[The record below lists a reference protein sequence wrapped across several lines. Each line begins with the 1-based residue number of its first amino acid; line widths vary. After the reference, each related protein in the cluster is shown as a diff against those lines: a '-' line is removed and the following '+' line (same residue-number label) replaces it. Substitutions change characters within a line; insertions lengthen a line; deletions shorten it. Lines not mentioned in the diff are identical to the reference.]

1 MSKFTPETIDKLCTF
16 LETNPLRTKACNHAQ
31 ISHDTLTRWESESPE
46 FKERIKK
53 SEEQGWK
60 FLHDDC
66 VTTIWNT
73 KAWQARAW
81 LLERKF
87 HDIYSLRTKS
97 EVSGYIESSETDQE
111 RRQRL
116 SKLKGYLNEVDFPT
130 KAKKEK
136 EAVPA

>member
-16 LETNPLRTKACNHAQ
+16 LETNPLRTKACVHAQ
-31 ISHDTLTRWESESPE
+31 IAHTTFLDWEKNDAE
-46 FKERIKK
+46 FRDRIKK
-53 SEEQGWK
+53 SEEIGWK

-66 VTTIWNT
+66 VTTIWKTN
-73 KAWQARAW
+73 AWQARAW

-97 EVSGYIESSETDQE
+97 ELSGYIESSETDQE

-116 SKLKGYLNEVDFPT
+116 TKLKGYLNEVDFPV
-130 KAKKEK
+130 KAKKER
-136 EAVPA
+136 ERVPA